1 MSGVQLTKGHL
12 ADNGG
17 LRGHSVDASVF
28 PLVVVA
34 VGNPHER
41 LFWKVRRPD
50 GQYYYNGFQT
60 AAEAGSFAAGIKAG
74 SICPMT
80 EQRYRAAGGYVGIW
94 LGEGPRPALH
104 RQQTEEQYISALVE
118 KSKAFNHNTEDCTDP
133 FSRNYHRHAFASL
146 S

>member
-17 LRGHSVDASVF
+17 LRGHSVDANVF

-50 GQYYYNGFQT
+50 GQYYFKGFES
-60 AAEAGSFAAGIKAG
+60 AKLAELFAANVKVGLVD
-74 SICPMT
+74 CMT
-80 EQRYRAAGGYVGIW
+80 EFEYRSAGGYVGICF
-94 LGEGPRPALH
+94 GEGPRPDLH
-104 RQQTEEQYISALVE
+104 RQQTEGQYLLI
-118 KSKAFNHNTEDCTDP
+118 KNGIH
-133 FSRNYHRHAFASL
+133 
-146 S
+146 